1 MPGSYNQN
9 LPQSFLEELKL
20 KEENQALA
28 ETIVTDARIKKILNK
43 FVDEG
48 ILPENWSSR
57 EMPIIAKNL
66 TKAVYEDC
74 VKEEND
80 TVKQINNF
88 GKVANGIAMKIA
100 RQIVND
106 LTR

>member
-1 MPGSYNQN
+1 MFAGFIESNDIN
-9 LPQSFLEELKL
+9 WVLFVFLRL
-20 KEENQALA
+20 
-28 ETIVTDARIKKILNK
+28 KKILNK

-48 ILPENWSSR
+48 ILPENWSSA

-74 VKEEND
+74 IKEEND
-80 TVKQINNF
+80 IVKQINDF

-100 RQIVND
+100 RQILNEKI
-106 LTR
+106 